1 MHAMLPPL
9 PTTQGWLRTNDETK
23 TTMRLSVPEL
33 TATLA
38 VPLLPTLL
46 AVCSK
51 QFDEGTQLCVFAV
64 FAKAVAIAANA
75 AVPDKLMLI
84 VSAPELVSHKYQTSV
99 LMFVPFVVVCSRV
112 KLLEPIPTF

>member
-1 MHAMLPPL
+1 MHTMLPPL
-9 PTTQGWLRTNDETK
+9 PTAQGWLRTKDEIN
-23 TTMRLSVPEL
+23 TTMRFAVPEL
-33 TATLA
+33 TVTLD

-51 QFDEGTQLCVFAV
+51 QFDDGTQPCVFAV

-75 AVPDKLMLI
+75 AVPDKLILI

-99 LMFVPFVVVCSRV
+99 LMFVPFAVVCSRV
-112 KLLEPIPTF
+112 KLLEPISTL